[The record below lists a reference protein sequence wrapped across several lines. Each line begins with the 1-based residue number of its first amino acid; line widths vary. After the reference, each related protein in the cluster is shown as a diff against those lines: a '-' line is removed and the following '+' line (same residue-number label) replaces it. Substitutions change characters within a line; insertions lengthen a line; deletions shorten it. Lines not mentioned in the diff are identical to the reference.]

1 METPFTWFVIRY
13 EAPAGRSSV
22 LLAGAVVTL
31 LLAMSI
37 VTALVPRTG
46 HGAGTTQADRSD
58 VRLEE
63 EAPLPLGNS
72 PTAGDVTPR

>member
-13 EAPAGRSSV
+13 QAPAGRSPI
-22 LLAGAVVTL
+22 LLAGAIVTL

-46 HGAGTTQADRSD
+46 
-58 VRLEE
+58 
-63 EAPLPLGNS
+63 
-72 PTAGDVTPR
+72 PTAGATDSDRSHDQVEEARLQFGVRPKAAHLDIR

>member
-22 LLAGAVVTL
+22 LPAGAVVTL

-37 VTALVPRTG
+37 VTALVP
-46 HGAGTTQADRSD
+46 
-58 VRLEE
+58 
-63 EAPLPLGNS
+63 
-72 PTAGDVTPR
+72 